1 MNRDELLTSI
11 AAARPGRDDLV
22 YLQRRGDDYD
32 WQLVAVDTS
41 PSTSPS
47 PDVWMSFSA
56 DWPVDDPE
64 RLRAFFDDVMAEL
77 DCKDSTVWVASRF
90 QATKAGRAGVDGG
103 RPGSVSLADRRTLA
117 PLTLTGRHRG
127 LSNHSRGPGSVQA
140 LQAAVGFRIA
150 ESARSRIG

>member
-32 WQLVAVDTS
+32 WRLVAVDTS
-41 PSTSPS
+41 PSMSPS

-77 DCKDSTVWVASRF
+77 ESM
-90 QATKAGRAGVDGG
+90 AGG
-103 RPGSVSLADRRTLA
+103 PDRCRW
-117 PLTLTGRHRG
+117 PIDEPWP
-127 LSNHSRGPGSVQA
+127 HSH
-140 LQAAVGFRIA
+140 
-150 ESARSRIG
+150 